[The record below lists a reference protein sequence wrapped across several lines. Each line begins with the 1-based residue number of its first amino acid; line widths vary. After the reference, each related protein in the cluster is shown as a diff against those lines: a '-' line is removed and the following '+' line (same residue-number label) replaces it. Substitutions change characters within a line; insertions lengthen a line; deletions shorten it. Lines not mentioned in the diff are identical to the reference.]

1 VSRSYTFRT
10 ARGHTLAVLS
20 SGDGGSPEEYTISC
34 SRHQL
39 WRCLYEIVG
48 ENNVQHGEVVDVE
61 LEPDRAVVRFADG
74 ASRIAD
80 LVIGA
85 DGVRSVV
92 KRVIFGEED
101 KKCYAPVYEYVHNS
115 LIAARHRTDSCARG
129 ICGVGAFIN
138 RDPPTSVTA
147 DQSMVFTF
155 GPSGSFGYCSAAPQ
169 DKQLVGWWSNWRLVD
184 IPESN
189 LIDAEEV
196 HKQLL
201 DRHGS
206 WKDPVIQ
213 EIIAA
218 MSTDRIYPLWTTP
231 ELPYWGKDRAL
242 ILGDAAHT
250 LQANSGQGA
259 SQALEDSVA
268 FTLLLASYLT
278 KGKSDRDAIDLATR
292 GLYQIRN
299 PHVQTIKSQAR
310 NLFIMKKRVNNV
322 IVEYALY
329 CFIFLWTRFP
339 VLSK

>member
-1 VSRSYTFRT
+1 
-10 ARGHTLAVLS
+10 
-20 SGDGGSPEEYTISC
+20 
-34 SRHQL
+34 
-39 WRCLYEIVG
+39 
-48 ENNVQHGEVVDVE
+48 
-61 LEPDRAVVRFADG
+61 
-74 ASRIAD
+74 
-80 LVIGA
+80 VI
-85 DGVRSVV
+85 
-92 KRVIFGEED
+92 E
-101 KKCYAPVYEYVHNS
+101 
-115 LIAARHRTDSCARG
+115 
-129 ICGVGAFIN
+129 
-138 RDPPTSVTA
+138 
-147 DQSMVFTF
+147 DQSMVLTF

-169 DKQLVGWWSNWRLVD
+169 ERRLVGWWSNWRLAD

-189 LIDAEEV
+189 SVDPEEV

-213 EIIAA
+213 GIIAA

-231 ELPYWGKDRAL
+231 ELPYWGRDRAL

-278 KGKSDRDAIDLATR
+278 KGKSDQDAIDLATR
-292 GLYQIRN
+292 GLYKIRN

-310 NLFIMKKRVNNV
+310 NLFIMEKRFNNV

>member
-1 VSRSYTFRT
+1 MRCWSFCQSRSPSKRDRRSKHGFHLWSL
-10 ARGHTLAVLS
+10 GVVWLLQ
-20 SGDGGSPEEYTISC
+20 C
-34 SRHQL
+34 SAP
-39 WRCLYEIVG
+39 G
-48 ENNVQHGEVVDVE
+48 E
-61 LEPDRAVVRFADG
+61 A
-74 ASRIAD
+74 ASR
-80 LVIGA
+80 L
-85 DGVRSVV
+85 VV
-92 KRVIFGEED
+92 KL
-101 KKCYAPVYEYVHNS
+101 A
-115 LIAARHRTDSCARG
+115 
-129 ICGVGAFIN
+129 
-138 RDPPTSVTA
+138 
-147 DQSMVFTF
+147 
-155 GPSGSFGYCSAAPQ
+155 
-169 DKQLVGWWSNWRLVD
+169 
-184 IPESN
+184 PESN
-189 LIDAEEV
+189 SVDPEEV

-231 ELPYWGKDRAL
+231 ELPYWGRDRAL

-278 KGKSDRDAIDLATR
+278 KGKSDQGAIDLATR
-292 GLYQIRN
+292 GLYKIRN
-299 PHVQTIKSQAR
+299 PDVQTIKSQAR
-310 NLFIMKKRVNNV
+310 NLFIMEKRFNNV

>member
-1 VSRSYTFRT
+1 
-10 ARGHTLAVLS
+10 
-20 SGDGGSPEEYTISC
+20 
-34 SRHQL
+34 
-39 WRCLYEIVG
+39 
-48 ENNVQHGEVVDVE
+48 
-61 LEPDRAVVRFADG
+61 
-74 ASRIAD
+74 
-80 LVIGA
+80 VI
-85 DGVRSVV
+85 
-92 KRVIFGEED
+92 E
-101 KKCYAPVYEYVHNS
+101 
-115 LIAARHRTDSCARG
+115 
-129 ICGVGAFIN
+129 
-138 RDPPTSVTA
+138 
-147 DQSMVFTF
+147 DQSMVLTF

-169 DKQLVGWWSNWRLVD
+169 ERRLVGWWSNWRLAD

-189 LIDAEEV
+189 SVDPEEV

-213 EIIAA
+213 GIIAA

-231 ELPYWGKDRAL
+231 ELPYWGRDRAL

-278 KGKSDRDAIDLATR
+278 KGKSDQDAIDLATR
-292 GLYQIRN
+292 GLYKIRN
-299 PHVQTIKSQAR
+299 PDVQTIKSQAR
-310 NLFIMKKRVNNV
+310 NLFIMEKRFNNV

>member
-1 VSRSYTFRT
+1 
-10 ARGHTLAVLS
+10 
-20 SGDGGSPEEYTISC
+20 
-34 SRHQL
+34 
-39 WRCLYEIVG
+39 
-48 ENNVQHGEVVDVE
+48 
-61 LEPDRAVVRFADG
+61 
-74 ASRIAD
+74 
-80 LVIGA
+80 VI
-85 DGVRSVV
+85 
-92 KRVIFGEED
+92 E
-101 KKCYAPVYEYVHNS
+101 
-115 LIAARHRTDSCARG
+115 
-129 ICGVGAFIN
+129 
-138 RDPPTSVTA
+138 

-169 DKQLVGWWSNWRLVD
+169 ERRLVGWWSNWRLAD

-189 LIDAEEV
+189 SVDPEEV

-213 EIIAA
+213 GIIAA

-231 ELPYWGKDRAL
+231 ELPYWGRDRAL

-278 KGKSDRDAIDLATR
+278 KGKSDQDAIDLATR
-292 GLYQIRN
+292 GLYKIRN

-310 NLFIMKKRVNNV
+310 NLFIMEKRFNNV